1 MTTPDLKVIATYL
14 KDNMKSVKGFYV
26 TWNKQNQMGITLP
39 FKFKPT
45 IAKFD
50 QVGEVEFYIDFS
62 SGELSY
68 NTYSPRYHNFP
79 GSPSKKIGNFTD
91 AKQLLT
97 LIKKHFAAGKK
108 EEIEKFNNGPA
119 NRWAR

>member
-1 MTTPDLKVIATYL
+1 MATPDLKVIATYV
-14 KDNMKSVKGFYV
+14 KDNMKSVKGLYI
-26 TWNKQNQMGITLP
+26 TWNKQNEMGITVP

-50 QVGEVEFYIDFS
+50 QEGQVDFYIDFA

-68 NTYSPRYHNFP
+68 NRNSPKYDYTL
-79 GSPSKKIGNFTD
+79 GSPAKTIGKFTD

-108 EEIEKFNNGPA
+108 EEIARFNNGPA
-119 NRWAR
+119 NRWSR